1 MATRRQATSRKWWPA
16 DPAPLPSLT
25 AADASHRDVPSP
37 AMLLQN
43 RVGAALAAAEATHVV
58 DPFLDKWPAATR
70 LVILFAGAI
79 SSWVLVW
86 QVAKYLI

>member
-1 MATRRQATSRKWWPA
+1 
-16 DPAPLPSLT
+16 
-25 AADASHRDVPSP
+25 
-37 AMLLQN
+37 MLLQN